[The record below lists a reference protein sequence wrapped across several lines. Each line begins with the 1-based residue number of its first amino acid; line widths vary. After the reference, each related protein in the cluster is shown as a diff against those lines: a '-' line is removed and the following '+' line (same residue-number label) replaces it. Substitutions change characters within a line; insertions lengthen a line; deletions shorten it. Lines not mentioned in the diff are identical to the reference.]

1 MYSLLTSDDQIH
13 SKQQDIV
20 KKQTMESRPLSAM
33 GRAIERL
40 KVKKNIAAFKP
51 YERTECN
58 DVFTNKSLLTGHLE
72 SVHKEKKPCDCR
84 ICGKSFVSNQTLIE
98 HISAVH
104 EGKKLHVQSVR
115 KYFFS
120 YFRIFLFHYQILL

>member
-1 MYSLLTSDDQIH
+1 
-13 SKQQDIV
+13 
-20 KKQTMESRPLSAM
+20 MESKPVSAM

-40 KVKKNIAAFKP
+40 KVKKNIAAFK
-51 YERTECN
+51 
-58 DVFTNKSLLTGHLE
+58 LLE

-104 EGKKLHVQSVR
+104 EGKKLQVQSVC

-120 YFRIFLFHYQILL
+120 YFRIFLFRYQIFISEFF

>member
-1 MYSLLTSDDQIH
+1 
-13 SKQQDIV
+13 
-20 KKQTMESRPLSAM
+20 MESKPVSAM

-51 YERTECN
+51 YNCTECN
-58 DVFTNKSLLTGHLE
+58 DVFTNKLLLTGHLE

-104 EGKKLHVQSVR
+104 EGKKLQVQSVC

-120 YFRIFLFHYQILL
+120 YFRILLFRYPIFRSYFFCH

>member
-1 MYSLLTSDDQIH
+1 
-13 SKQQDIV
+13 
-20 KKQTMESRPLSAM
+20 MESRPLSAM

-51 YERTECN
+51 YKCTECN
-58 DVFTNKSLLTGHLE
+58 DVFTNKSLLTRNLE

-104 EGKKLHVQSVR
+104 EGKKLQVQSVC
-115 KYFFS
+115 KYFFPISEFS
-120 YFRIFLFHYQILL
+120 YFVIRFFNHIFFVINFSCFVIRFYYRAIK